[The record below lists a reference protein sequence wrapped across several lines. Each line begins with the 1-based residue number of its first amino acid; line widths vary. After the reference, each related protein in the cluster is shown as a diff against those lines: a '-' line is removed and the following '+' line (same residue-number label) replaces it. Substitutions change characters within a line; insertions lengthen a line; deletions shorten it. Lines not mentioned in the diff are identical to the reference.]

1 MSKTYIIAEAGV
13 NHNGNIERALTM
25 IDEAKK
31 AGVDAVKF
39 QTFRSQNLVLESASK
54 AEYQKE
60 TTGNVETQY
69 EMLKKLELSYD
80 DFKRLKQHATDIGI
94 EFLSTPFDFE
104 SIDFLYEL
112 GLPFWKIPS
121 GEITNMPYLLKMEQ
135 TKLPII
141 LSTGMCNMDEIQDA
155 LNIFKAYDKED
166 ITLLQCNT
174 EYPTPY
180 SDVNLRAM
188 NTMKEV
194 FGVKVGYSDHTRGI
208 EVAIAAVAMG
218 ACVVEK
224 HFTLDR
230 NLPGPDHKASLEP
243 LELTQMVTSIR
254 NIELAL
260 GDGIKTP
267 SMSEIKNREVAR
279 KSIVAKTAIHK
290 SEVFTKD
297 NITTKRPGDG
307 ISPMRWCDIL
317 GQSAIRDYQVDEK
330 IKL

>member
-13 NHNGNIERALTM
+13 NHNGNIELALRM

-39 QTFRSQNLVLESASK
+39 QTFKAQNLVSESALK
-54 AEYQKE
+54 AEYQKKN
-60 TTGNVETQY
+60 TGNSETQY
-69 EMLKKLELSYD
+69 EMLKKLELSFD
-80 DFKRLKQHATDIGI
+80 DFKLLKQHAVDIGI

-104 SIDFLYEL
+104 SIDFLFDL

-121 GEITNMPYLLKMEQ
+121 GEITNKPYLLKIEQ
-135 TKLPII
+135 TNLPII
-141 LSTGMCNMDEIQDA
+141 LSTGMCNMEEIQDA
-155 LNIFKAYDKED
+155 LNIFNEYDKAD

-180 SDVNLRAM
+180 SDVNLCAM
-188 NTMKEV
+188 HTMKEA
-194 FGVKVGYSDHTRGI
+194 FGVKVGYSDHTQGI
-208 EVAIAAVAMG
+208 EIAIAAVAMG

-243 LELTQMVTSIR
+243 LELAQMVASIR
-254 NIELAL
+254 NVEVAL
-260 GDGIKTP
+260 GDGIKKP
-267 SMSEIKNREVAR
+267 SLSEIKNRDVAR
-279 KSIVAKTAIHK
+279 KSIVAKTGIRK
-290 SEVFTKD
+290 SDVFTKD

-307 ISPMRWCDIL
+307 ISPMSWCDIL
-317 GQSAIRDYQVDEK
+317 GQSATRDYQRDEK
-330 IKL
+330 IIL